1 MTDLVS
7 PDAGDEDLDAE
18 ATVRPRRLADF
29 IAQHRVRDQLELL
42 LKGAMGRGTPPDHIL
57 LSGPPGLGKPV
68 SVDALVLMADG
79 TRRRLGAVEAG
90 DQVITRTGEPAE
102 VLAVHEQ
109 GELDSVRIRT
119 ATGREVVAAPDH
131 PFWTTEGW
139 VKAGDL
145 TPEDVLA
152 NVLEP
157 GIVADGTEPTD
168 EFRLAGYMIGDGC
181 TSNQVTFTGGD
192 AVVLDDFRAVCDRL
206 GLPHHS
212 RPNSARSQLIR
223 ISGMKRWLRETG
235 LLDKTAWHKRVP
247 EFVFRGDAWQVSA
260 FLAAYFACDGTVSR
274 RGQSRYDVVIEYYS
288 VSRGLLEDVQH
299 LLLRLGIQSRLKL
312 KRGRYQGRPH
322 ESWRLSIT
330 SQDDAAR
337 FAERV
342 TPIGERGVRL
352 REWAPRRDRFDE
364 RLSPDR
370 VVSVEPAGLHECRC
384 LTVAGDHTFTVNDL
398 VVHNTTLANIVAAEL
413 GTGIR
418 TTSGPVIE
426 RSGDLAAILTGLS
439 AGDVLFIDEI
449 HRIAKPAEE
458 LLYSAMEDFRV
469 DVVVGKGPGATA
481 IPLDVEPFTLVGAT
495 TRAGLLSGPM
505 RDRFGFVAH
514 LDFYSPADLD
524 TLLHRSAR
532 ILGVP
537 ITPEGAAEIA
547 GRSRGTPRIANRLLR
562 RVRDYAEVR
571 ADGVVTEETA
581 RAALQVYDV
590 DALGLD
596 RLDRAVL
603 RALVDSFRGG
613 PVGLSTL
620 AVAVGEQS
628 DTVEEVCEPFLV
640 RAGLLARTPRG
651 RVATEAGWAHL
662 GRTPP
667 ADGRAGVVQ
676 GDLFAR
682 DA

>member
-1 MTDLVS
+1 MSADDLVS
-7 PDAGDEDLDAE
+7 PYVEDAELDAE
-18 ATVRPRRLADF
+18 ASVRPRRLADF

-68 SVDALVLMADG
+68 SVDALVLLADG
-79 TRRRLGAVEAG
+79 TRRRLGDVVVG
-90 DQVITRTGEPAE
+90 DRVITKSGVPAE

-119 ATGREVVAAPDH
+119 TSGRVVVAAPDH
-131 PFWTTEGW
+131 PFWTSEGW

-145 TPEDVLA
+145 TPGDVLA
-152 NVLEP
+152 NVLTP
-157 GIVADGTEPTD
+157 AVTAAGTPTTD
-168 EFRLAGYMIGDGC
+168 EFRLAGRLIGGGRAGSRVTDGAA
-181 TSNQVTFTGGD
+181 G
-192 AVVLDDFRAVCDRL
+192 
-206 GLPHHS
+206 
-212 RPNSARSQLIR
+212 
-223 ISGMKRWLRETG
+223 
-235 LLDKTAWHKRVP
+235 HKRVP
-247 EFVFRGDAWQVSA
+247 EFVYRGDAARIGA
-260 FLAAYFACDGTVSR
+260 FLAAYFACDGTVTR
-274 RGQSRYDVVIEYYS
+274 RGRERHDLVIEPAGDSY
-288 VSRGLLEDVQH
+288 GLLQDVQH
-299 LLLRLGIQSRLKL
+299 LLLRLGIQSRLEPT
-312 KRGRYQGRPH
+312 GGGHQGRLH
-322 ESWRLSIT
+322 ESWRLGIT
-330 SQDDAAR
+330 GQDAAAR
-337 FAERV
+337 FADRV
-342 TPIGERGVRL
+342 TPIGAPGERL
-352 REWAPRRDRFDE
+352 RESAPRRDRFDE
-364 RLSPDR
+364 QLAPDP
-370 VVSVEPAGLHECRC
+370 VASVEPAGLHECRC

-426 RSGDLAAILTGLS
+426 RSGDLAAILTSLGE
-439 AGDVLFIDEI
+439 GDVLFIDEI

-524 TLLHRSAR
+524 ALLHRSAR

-571 ADGVVTEETA
+571 ADGVVSDATA
-581 RAALQVYDV
+581 RAALKVYDV
-590 DALGLD
+590 DQLGLD

-603 RALVDSFRGG
+603 RALIESFRGG

-628 DTVEEVCEPFLV
+628 DTVEEMCEPFLV

-651 RVATEAGWAHL
+651 RVATEAGWRHL
-662 GRTPP
+662 GKTPP
-667 ADGRAGVVQ
+667 ELGRGGVVQ
-676 GDLFAR
+676 AELFAR
-682 DA
+682 DS